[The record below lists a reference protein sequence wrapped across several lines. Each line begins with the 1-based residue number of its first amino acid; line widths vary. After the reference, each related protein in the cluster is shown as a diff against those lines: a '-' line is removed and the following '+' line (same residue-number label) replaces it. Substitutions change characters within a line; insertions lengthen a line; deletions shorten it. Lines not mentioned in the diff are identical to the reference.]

1 MELKAYWVLVAGF
14 VVILLYTAIVV
25 ARRPRV
31 AGWEGFSNAN
41 TEFIMFGV
49 PWCPHCTAAK
59 PKFEKLGSTATI
71 GEHDVSF
78 RYVNPEEDK
87 DAATGFDI
95 EGYPSFFL
103 VKDGQ
108 KIKYDGPREEEGILQ
123 FLQENLGA

>member
-31 AGWEGFSNAN
+31 AGWEGFSNTN
-41 TEFIMFGV
+41 CEFIMFGV

-59 PKFEKLGSTATI
+59 PKFEKLGSTRTI
-71 GEHDVSF
+71 GGHEVFF

-87 DAATGFDI
+87 AAATGYDI
-95 EGYPSFFL
+95 DGYPSFFL
-103 VKDGQ
+103 MKNGQ
-108 KIKYDGPREEEGILQ
+108 MIKYSGPREEEEILQ
-123 FLQENLGA
+123 FLNDNLGA